1 MSTAAFAL
9 RYVAAANQLAPIS
22 SALWVEASDV
32 NGRRAALIVGDLV
45 RVGHE
50 TVAQSS
56 QDRWIRAGIF
66 TGRTAGEPADVVL
79 PALPVKFQRLIG
91 QSPVAEANDRLV
103 PVWD

>member
-1 MSTAAFAL
+1 MTRTSPEPCWRLAESFAEAAPRSARATRGCMSTAAFAL

-66 TGRTAGEPADVVL
+66 TCGSAG
-79 PALPVKFQRLIG
+79 
-91 QSPVAEANDRLV
+91 
-103 PVWD
+103 